1 MNDIRITLILPN
13 RDEDKDDIAY
23 IVSRIIEKSG
33 IDNFIADTKALE
45 IENEDE
51 WLAKCMFSAEPHYM
65 FDMSGDAYIGITGLC
80 SECGEHTEFKEY
92 GDDDE

>member
-33 IDNFIADTKALE
+33 IDNFI
-45 IENEDE
+45 
-51 WLAKCMFSAEPHYM
+51 
-65 FDMSGDAYIGITGLC
+65 GDAETLD
-80 SECGEHTEFKEY
+80 E
-92 GDDDE
+92 GDIE